1 MNVAQGGWWSDHLG
15 NFTSQWNRLGNEM
28 MSMMVGRW
36 WQRACKEH
44 RQRINKTAI
53 AITLLWLFSLSTEK
67 VIFNEIIHQW
77 GNICRDYVFCLQSLN
92 RICDYLWIFVS
103 HFLET
108 AGEYCFVCIATKN
121 NAHKEQHIVKNNEE
135 QLLNFL
141 IKSEEMSGWIDPLI
155 FEYPF
160 DWEGKTCARTF
171 ASCTYACCA
180 SLQAAHP
187 DAMKS
192 IPRCAL
198 VASTCFNQ
206 NRKLPG
212 AHIFEKPL
220 PIFTLEKLPSCVLYG
235 GEPNWAL
242 GKSANCKTPH
252 PKKNCAWYLHR
263 RLMAGFGSG
272 FCQSLKKKQSV
283 ALRSW
288 HGDCLLR
295 AFSVNTHQTP
305 GSASFFKMLH
315 PSDDVFSSPTS
326 SMLRDTFCCIK
337 KYRQAHMHIFTGHLS
352 VHENEVGD
360 DERSSNSFGNDQRI
374 HHCHQM
380 VVVLPITWKER

>member
-1 MNVAQGGWWSDHLG
+1 
-15 NFTSQWNRLGNEM
+15 
-28 MSMMVGRW
+28 
-36 WQRACKEH
+36 
-44 RQRINKTAI
+44 
-53 AITLLWLFSLSTEK
+53 
-67 VIFNEIIHQW
+67 
-77 GNICRDYVFCLQSLN
+77 
-92 RICDYLWIFVS
+92 
-103 HFLET
+103 
-108 AGEYCFVCIATKN
+108 
-121 NAHKEQHIVKNNEE
+121 
-135 QLLNFL
+135 
-141 IKSEEMSGWIDPLI
+141 MSGWIDPLI

-220 PIFTLEKLPSCVLYG
+220 PIFTLEKLPSCVLYRG
-235 GEPNWAL
+235 GGAKLSL
-242 GKSANCKTPH
+242 GEISQLQNTP
-252 PKKNCAWYLHR
+252 
-263 RLMAGFGSG
+263 S
-272 FCQSLKKKQSV
+272 KKK
-283 ALRSW
+283 LRLIPASPA
-288 HGDCLLR
+288 HGWFWLRFLPVTQKKAVGRPSIMARWLFAPSFQRQHTSDPRISILLQN
-295 AFSVNTHQTP
+295 VTP
-305 GSASFFKMLH
+305 QWWC
-315 PSDDVFSSPTS
+315 VFVPN
-326 SMLRDTFCCIK
+326 MLRDTFCCIEK
-337 KYRQAHMHIFTGHLS
+337 SRQAHVHIFTGHLS

-360 DERSSNSFGNDQRI
+360 DERSPNSFGNDQRI